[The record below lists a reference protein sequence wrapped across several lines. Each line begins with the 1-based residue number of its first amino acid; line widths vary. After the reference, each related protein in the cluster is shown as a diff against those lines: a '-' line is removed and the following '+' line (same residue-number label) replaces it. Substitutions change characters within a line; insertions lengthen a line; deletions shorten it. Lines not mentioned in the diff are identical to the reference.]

1 MSLHGLT
8 KTVLFKHARLIDGLS
23 EQPLDGVS
31 ILVEGER
38 ISQVLLGDIDVPER
52 AEAIHLSGKT

>member
-8 KTVLFKHARLIDGLS
+8 TTVLFKHARLIDGLS
-23 EQPLDGVS
+23 DQPLEGVS

-38 ISQVLLGDIDVPER
+38 ISQVLLGDIDVPQR
-52 AEAIHLSGKT
+52 VGTTPLSGKT